1 LLRKINFPKFGLI
14 FPGILGFERLRIIV
28 RNPSTPMVSIPGDW
42 VKTNGSTPIDS
53 SLSPNHNDLPIEID
67 TEQSFRLIDSILPFE
82 ACLYHQLLPI
92 CLEGSRLKL
101 GMVNPDDSTALDYV
115 RRILAYMNCS
125 LVPQAIPSETHH
137 ALLSAYLNHAGKQK
151 QGNRSSEKAQI
162 AAPKVENHPSEP
174 EPPQRAAPSKPP
186 TLDRNT
192 QPTLVVDSPEEI
204 SFVDVDVESRVP
216 LAPQNET
223 ELPLPTSDEGTIYQE
238 EAQLFPHQEVS
249 APSTLLLNV
258 EPSVPEASFVD
269 NDPLPVLEVD
279 AQHLSDSV
287 EVLATLSP
295 RSLLQELLGRVLVGG
310 IGRLYFERQQR
321 HGRILWSQ
329 NGVLQSVLEQVDL
342 ALIQG
347 VINELKLLT
356 HLPLIPVQQAR
367 QVEIERVYQKSRL
380 LLRLRVMP
388 GSHGEEATLQ
398 VLRGAALKFYQQQQ
412 LANLS
417 RDALTI
423 AQQLQNKV
431 NEIRNRTRMDG
442 ALTAEQL
449 DVIPTLHQLLKSVD
463 QQLEALR
470 DLQSGNQA

>member
-1 LLRKINFPKFGLI
+1 
-14 FPGILGFERLRIIV
+14 
-28 RNPSTPMVSIPGDW
+28 MVSIPGDW
-42 VKTNGSTPIDS
+42 VKTNGSTRIDS
-53 SLSPNHNDLPIEID
+53 SLSPNSPDRPIEID

-92 CLEGSRLKL
+92 SLEGSRLKL

-125 LVPQAIPSETHH
+125 LVPQPIPSETHH
-137 ALLSAYLNHAGKQK
+137 ALLSAYLNYAGRQK
-151 QGNRSSEKAQI
+151 QGKRLTEQAQVAEPEVARSA
-162 AAPKVENHPSEP
+162 SEP
-174 EPPQRAAPSKPP
+174 EPPPVVPSKPP
-186 TLDRNT
+186 VLDRNT

-204 SFVDVDVESRVP
+204 TFVDYDVEPREP
-216 LAPQNET
+216 FAPQSET
-223 ELPLPTSDEGTIYQE
+223 DLPLFASDEDTVYPA
-238 EAQLFPHQEVS
+238 EAQFISPQEVPAS
-249 APSTLLLNV
+249 STLLLSV
-258 EPSVPEASFVD
+258 EPSVPETVPD
-269 NDPLPVLEVD
+269 DDPLPALEVN

-287 EVLATLSP
+287 EVLATLP
-295 RSLLQELLGRVLVGG
+295 PKRLLQELLGRILVGG

-329 NGVLQSVLEQVDL
+329 NGVLQSVLEQLDL
-342 ALIQG
+342 ELIQG

-356 HLPLIPVQQAR
+356 YLPLIPVQQAK

-388 GSHGEEATLQ
+388 GTHGEEATLQ

-431 NEIRNRTRMDG
+431 NEIRNRAHMDS

-449 DVIPTLHQLLKSVD
+449 DVIPTLHQLLKNVD

-470 DLQSGNQA
+470 ELQSGKQPQRDA